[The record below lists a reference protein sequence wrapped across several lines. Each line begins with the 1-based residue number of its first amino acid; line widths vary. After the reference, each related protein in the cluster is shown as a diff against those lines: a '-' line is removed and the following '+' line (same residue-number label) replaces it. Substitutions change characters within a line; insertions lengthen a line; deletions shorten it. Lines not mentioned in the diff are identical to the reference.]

1 MRIAQLALIAV
12 LSTAC
17 SVTIRL
23 GNMAN
28 ENDIPA
34 PKAHPA
40 PVVASSPVSGH
51 SSPIVKAP
59 TKKSTKARKP
69 VKPTAEVCAAKRAEA
84 DKCDAEVK
92 VETCKAACEPPP
104 AAPAAP

>member
-1 MRIAQLALIAV
+1 MRIAQFALVAV

-17 SVTIRL
+17 SVTVRF

-34 PKAHPA
+34 PKARPA
-40 PVVASSPVSGH
+40 AVASPVAVSA
-51 SSPIVKAP
+51 PIKAIAKKP
-59 TKKSTKARKP
+59 TKKVAK
-69 VKPTAEVCAAKRAEA
+69 KPTAEVCAAKRAEA

-92 VETCKAACEPPP
+92 VETCKAACEPLP
-104 AAPAAP
+104 AAPAQSVQ

>member
-1 MRIAQLALIAV
+1 MRVLTLALLAI

-34 PKAHPA
+34 PKARPA
-40 PVVASSPVSGH
+40 AVVAPSPVSA
-51 SSPIVKAP
+51 PIKAP
-59 TKKSTKARKP
+59 AKKVAKKAK
-69 VKPTAEVCAAKRAEA
+69 KPTAEVCAAKRAEA

-92 VETCKAACEPPP
+92 VETCKAACEPAP
-104 AAPAAP
+104 AAPAQ